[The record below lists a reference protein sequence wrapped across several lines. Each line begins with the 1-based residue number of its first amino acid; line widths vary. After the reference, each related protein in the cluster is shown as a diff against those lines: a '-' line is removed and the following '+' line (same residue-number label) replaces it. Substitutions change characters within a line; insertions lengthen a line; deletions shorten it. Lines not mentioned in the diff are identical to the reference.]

1 MGKYVMTMNKE
12 KRSTKDIVFK
22 CTYNDGGVGQNG
34 IGFTKTCN
42 DALIKQHIKDKKA
55 WCSNDGCP
63 CKNYIDGE
71 ISYSERE
78 QSYDSGARMHV
89 MKEACL

>member
-34 IGFTKTCN
+34 IGSF
-42 DALIKQHIKDKKA
+42 LRFLLLM
-55 WCSNDGCP
+55 
-63 CKNYIDGE
+63 
-71 ISYSERE
+71 IS
-78 QSYDSGARMHV
+78 
-89 MKEACL
+89 MKEMRTQQVM